1 MLESGN
7 LQLKGQGN
15 IPLLTEY
22 PERSGWV
29 SIVSDR
35 NPVSIRTREHTFSN
49 TSSVLG
55 ESICSMCCAQK
66 T

>member
-15 IPLLTEY
+15 IPLLTKY

-29 SIVSDR
+29 FIVSDE
-35 NPVSIRTREHTFSN
+35 NPVFIRTQEHNFSN
-49 TSSVLG
+49 TSPVW
-55 ESICSMCCAQK
+55 EKICSMCYAQK